1 MELEV
6 VPAFT
11 LAVQL
16 KAVYLEAL
24 LYGVKLS
31 QSEYY
36 NFFSALWLYALK
48 YVPICTTYTLF
59 NWLCMQVHLQYSQN
73 NSVEYI
79 YFHTKYNSSLVCTQ
93 YVHISYHIIL
103 SNLII
108 LDMQYTV
115 QSVYQST

>member
-48 YVPICTTYTLF
+48 Y
-59 NWLCMQVHLQYSQN
+59 
-73 NSVEYI
+73 
-79 YFHTKYNSSLVCTQ
+79 
-93 YVHISYHIIL
+93 
-103 SNLII
+103 
-108 LDMQYTV
+108 
-115 QSVYQST
+115 